1 MLDSTVTAASALAC
15 TFSAVALVAACGD
28 DGPGG
33 LSDALPRSGLLAV
46 ARADAA
52 APAPAVTT
60 FGVRYDQSRTVTI
73 EHPDVGTTTFVE
85 LLFPPQSIL
94 HVNGQPV
101 CDTCT
106 VTVTVSVTP
115 GVYGISLTPASMIFN
130 LSSTPTAT
138 FHFAMYGDLSVFDSS
153 SRYASAQAF
162 GSAVAIWSETLSG
175 QWRRGRNSTQV
186 TPGQVVSG
194 IDVPGPHLL
203 AAPK

>member
-1 MLDSTVTAASALAC
+1 MLDSALAAASTLALL
-15 TFSAVALVAACGD
+15 LVAACGD

-33 LSDALPRSGLLAV
+33 LSGALPRSGLLAV

-52 APAPAVTT
+52 APAPTVTT
-60 FGVRYDQSRTVTI
+60 VGVRYDQSRSVTI
-73 EHPDVGTTTFVE
+73 EHPDAGTTTFVE

-106 VTVTVSVTP
+106 VNVSISVTP

-130 LSSTPTAT
+130 AASTPTAT
-138 FHFAMYGDLSVFDSS
+138 FHFATYGDLSVFDSS
-153 SRYASAQAF
+153 SRYADEQAF
-162 GSAVAIWSETLSG
+162 GNALAIWSEMLPG
-175 QWRRGRNSTQV
+175 QWRRGRNSTQI

>member
-1 MLDSTVTAASALAC
+1 MAAASAIALAWM
-15 TFSAVALVAACGD
+15 FSACGA

-33 LSDALPRSGLLAV
+33 PSGLLPRSGLLAL

-52 APAPAVTT
+52 APAPVVTT
-60 FGVRYDQSRTVTI
+60 VGVRYDQSRTVTI

-106 VTVTVSVTP
+106 VTVSITVTP
-115 GVYGISLTPASMIFN
+115 GVYGITLTPASMIFN
-130 LSSTPTAT
+130 ASSTPTAT
-138 FHFAMYGDLSVFDSS
+138 FDYATYGDLSVHDSS
-153 SRYASAQAF
+153 TRYADEQAF
-162 GSAVAIWSETLSG
+162 DNALAIWSEVLPG
-175 QWRRGRNSTQV
+175 QWRRGRNSSHTA
-186 TPGQVVSG
+186 PGRVVSG